1 METSKT
7 YEAPE
12 LVEFGDVN
20 DLTQYGGGVDT
31 DGDAGSI
38 VT

>member
-1 METSKT
+1 METSKA

-20 DLTQYGGGVDT
+20 ELTQYGTVSND
-31 DGDAGSI
+31 DNDAGSI